1 MHVPPWRKRD
11 YMLAKWI
18 SPSAAR
24 SKQVSDAAAVETVS
38 SVVDNESGEL
48 ELIFG
53 EIGEKESP
61 EEVVTAET
69 AMASPAWQLP
79 AVKPKS
85 GERGMKVV
93 TGLASLLKEKP

>member
-1 MHVPPWRKRD
+1 
-11 YMLAKWI
+11 MLAKWI
-18 SPSAAR
+18 SLLVAR
-24 SKQVSDAAAVETVS
+24 SKQVSDAVATQEIASSEVES
-38 SVVDNESGEL
+38 DSGEL
-48 ELIFG
+48 EVIFG
-53 EIGEKESP
+53 EKASP

-69 AMASPAWQLP
+69 ATASPAWQLP

>member
-18 SPSAAR
+18 SLLVAR
-24 SKQVSDAAAVETVS
+24 SKQVSDAVATQEIASSEVES
-38 SVVDNESGEL
+38 DSGEL
-48 ELIFG
+48 EVIFG
-53 EIGEKESP
+53 EKASP

-69 AMASPAWQLP
+69 ATASPAWQLP

>member
-24 SKQVSDAAAVETVS
+24 SKQVSDTAVQETVS
-38 SVVDNESGEL
+38 SEVVVDADFGEL

-53 EIGEKESP
+53 EEKALP
-61 EEVVTAET
+61 EEVVT
-69 AMASPAWQLP
+69 ASPAWQLP

-85 GERGMKVV
+85 VERGTKVV